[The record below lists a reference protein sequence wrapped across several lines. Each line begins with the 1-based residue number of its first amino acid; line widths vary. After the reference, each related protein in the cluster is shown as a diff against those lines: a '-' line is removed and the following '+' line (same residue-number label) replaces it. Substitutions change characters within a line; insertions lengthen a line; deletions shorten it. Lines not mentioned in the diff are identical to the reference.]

1 MMLRNCKI
9 RIEPKGE
16 PENDVVFWMAD
27 VIADIEGL
35 SRMALNDEGYVE
47 LPVMLHIRP
56 CKDIEDRSLNIGF
69 YGAAEPALKAIKKT
83 SKKKSK
89 AKKKGAR

>member
-1 MMLRNCKI
+1 MVIKNCKI

-35 SRMALNDEGYVE
+35 SGMAFNDEGYVE
-47 LPVMLHIRP
+47 LPMMLHIRP
-56 CKDIEDRSLNIGF
+56 CKDIADRSLNIGF
-69 YGAAEPALKAIKKT
+69 YGNAEPALKAIKKAN
-83 SKKKSK
+83 KKKAN
-89 AKKKGAR
+89 AKTKGKK